1 MSTLTMA
8 IQHGTGSCSWHNK
21 LRKRNKRHTDET
33 RTKLFLIADTIF
45 YIKYPKE
52 FTKKLLELIIEFS
65 EVTRYKIKT
74 QKSIAFLY
82 SNNEYMITK
91 IKNAIPFTITQKI

>member
-21 LRKRNKRHTDET
+21 LRKRDKRHTDET
-33 RTKLFLIADTIF
+33 GTKLSLIADTIF

-65 EVTRYKIKT
+65 KDTRYKIKT
-74 QKSIAFLY
+74 QNQLHFYILTM
-82 SNNEYMITK
+82 NT
-91 IKNAIPFTITQKI
+91 